1 VFRSKILFIKH
12 VRGGMEDKNNFKNVA
27 EVKIRRC
34 DVHFS

>member
-1 VFRSKILFIKH
+1 
-12 VRGGMEDKNNFKNVA
+12 MEDKNNFKNVA